1 MNKWKVIAPLGLL
14 AAAGAAAALLLTKKD
29 APDAA
34 KSAPADKKKA
44 APQEKMMK
52 TGEYSFVSGF
62 KDAKT
67 VEVRLDY
74 DALRFGFDVIGED
87 FLCYSSDSH
96 VALITGEDFSMQMEY
111 ASYYKGE
118 DFSYLAG
125 AAETKYSG
133 FAPVSFNGVKGI
145 RYRAKS
151 LVLPVGRKALKIICG
166 SSHARCGIGI
176 SAAGHKLLAA
186 QIIRLD
192 IVALLG
198 GVKLVNL
205 VVCLHGSRVVT
216 VVQRYES
223 HVAVDL
229 VSPLGGVVTVDV
241 CRERS
246 RVFIEV
252 E

>member
-1 MNKWKVIAPLGLL
+1 MSKWKVIAPLGVL
-14 AAAGAAAALLLTKKD
+14 AAGAAAAAVLLKKKD
-29 APDAA
+29 GG
-34 KSAPADKKKA
+34 SAPKAAAPAAKKA
-44 APQEKMMK
+44 AETEKLMK

-62 KDAKT
+62 KDART

-145 RYRAKS
+145 RYREGDGICFCLDVDEYS
-151 LVLPVGRKALKIICG
+151 YLLLTLLKAQGCDKTVEEL
-166 SSHARCGIGI
+166 
-176 SAAGHKLLAA
+176 AGGEDL
-186 QIIRLD
+186 RE
-192 IVALLG
+192 LLG
-198 GVKLVNL
+198 TIRIGV
-205 VVCLHGSRVVT
+205 
-216 VVQRYES
+216 
-223 HVAVDL
+223 
-229 VSPLGGVVTVDV
+229 
-241 CRERS
+241 RE
-246 RVFIEV
+246 
-252 E
+252 